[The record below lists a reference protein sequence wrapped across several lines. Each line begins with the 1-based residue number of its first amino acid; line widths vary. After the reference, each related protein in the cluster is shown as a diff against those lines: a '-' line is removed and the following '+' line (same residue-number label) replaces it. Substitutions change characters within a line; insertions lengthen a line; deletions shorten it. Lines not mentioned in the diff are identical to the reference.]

1 MSDYLIFGTV
11 LRGKAKKGLCGNVMQ
26 PATKG
31 AALGQPQ
38 EMPLWGWHGYR
49 ARGLH
54 KDAESPT
61 WGRLQRKLINA
72 WRADCPSLMS
82 GEGVVSGERDC
93 DLPTYLHGLWEIRNP

>member
-1 MSDYLIFGTV
+1 MLDYLIFGTV

-49 ARGLH
+49 ACGLH

-72 WRADCPSLMS
+72 RRADCPSLMNLEKEWLVEKETVICEHIYM
-82 GEGVVSGERDC
+82 GCGK
-93 DLPTYLHGLWEIRNP
+93 